1 MKSALDIAIW
11 FLLKNKAE
19 TKEHEAI
26 NDDYEVYEG
35 ITHLKLQKLLYN
47 AQGVFLAIEGRPLFK
62 EVIEAWQH
70 GPVIREIYENY
81 KENGKNNIDITLT
94 EENKKIIQQI
104 EAETDV
110 SQVLNMVYD
119 SFAIYTAWQLRELSH
134 KENGPWDQTMKKGE
148 KIIDNELIKEYF
160 EKEVVVNG

>member
-148 KIIDNELIKEYF
+148 KIIDNELIKKYF